1 VADEM
6 GYSPAMLNILV
17 PNLTR
22 TMVANIFA
30 TEVNDWPALLRALNE
45 TGEQFRKGKITVQ
58 GARTMAG
65 QMDGVPVATATGM
78 NR

>member
-1 VADEM
+1 MRWVIR
-6 GYSPAMLNILV
+6 PAMLNMLV

-30 TEVNDWPALLRALNE
+30 TEVNDSQALLRALNE

-58 GARTMAG
+58 GASHRRG
-65 QMDGVPVATATGM
+65 GKMDGVPVATAAGM

>member
-1 VADEM
+1 
-6 GYSPAMLNILV
+6 MLNILV

-30 TEVNDWPALLRALNE
+30 TEVNDWPALMRALYE